1 MYYLKSI
8 LVWLGSVIIGSL
20 TINISLNLFT
30 AESFASNIKDIGD
43 YLALSGGYMVVSG
56 LLSIPALVFML
67 VIRYNNK
74 INDLSYSKSVK
85 NITWAHVF
93 ISLLTFLPL
102 FVLGYMDGNDAL
114 QFTIVCFLN
123 YSIIGHILWLWG
135 ERRESLR
142 TTPSLIR

>member
-56 LLSIPALVFML
+56 LPNKNGINHAREIARMSLKLLEFIKTFE
-67 VIRYNNK
+67 IRHK
-74 INDLSYSKSVK
+74 
-85 NITWAHVF
+85 
-93 ISLLTFLPL
+93 
-102 FVLGYMDGNDAL
+102 
-114 QFTIVCFLN
+114 
-123 YSIIGHILWLWG
+123 
-135 ERRESLR
+135 
-142 TTPSLIR
+142 